1 MIFRNPKV
9 GRDEVVIFDTLFWR
23 EGMVGTLNIVLA
35 GRAGGR
41 NEMLNIEGRSHVE
54 GKVEVERLIRN
65 RKEPVGAS

>member
-1 MIFRNPKV
+1 
-9 GRDEVVIFDTLFWR
+9 
-23 EGMVGTLNIVLA
+23 MVGTLNIVLA

>member
-41 NEMLNIEGRSHVE
+41 NEMLNIEAMLE
-54 GKVEVERLIRN
+54 GKVDVERLIRN